1 MLAITRKAITTSVL
15 HMAKGKQG
23 FDSTGSDTKIR
34 TVSFNRTYDNA
45 LNETVNI
52 PTWSV
57 DDKGLQGRV

>member
-1 MLAITRKAITTSVL
+1 
-15 HMAKGKQG
+15 MAKGKQG